1 MKDNKEKLEE
11 WVKIDAMLQEKLKDL
26 EALEFQRE
34 EIISRAK
41 NMQSLSKEI
50 QDEMNKSVLIYE
62 NLAKEVSQ
70 LKEKAKGLKSKNNL

>member
-1 MKDNKEKLEE
+1 MKDNREKLEE
-11 WVKIDAMLQEKLKDL
+11 WVKIDAMLEEKLKDL

-50 QDEMNKSVLIYE
+50 QDEMNKSVLMYE

-70 LKEKAKGLKSKNNL
+70 LKEKAKDLKSKNNL

>member
-34 EIISRAK
+34 EIITRAEK
-41 NMQSLSKEI
+41 MESLTKEI
-50 QDEMNKSVLIYE
+50 QDEMNKSVLMYE
-62 NLAKEVSQ
+62 HLAKEVSQ
-70 LKEKAKGLKSKNNL
+70 LKEKAKVLKSKNNL